1 MLNKIHTLHS
11 FGLFYQVY
19 NLFVSIMFIYIHHI
33 QVVLHC
39 ICTKCR
45 CNYCTCISYTMNH
58 RIWLN
63 IFTDVEH
70 SKSVGYACTK
80 YFKQRLSYPL
90 WYLETLLVNIVTKTN
105 NLFSTHFLIVVGHV
119 RHMIDWLLWVT
130 CVIWLIDWLLWF
142 TCVIWLIDCFLTS
155 REHIMSAIFMK
166 RTNLQTIDY
175 VGKKIYTG
183 TMDWYFDCKMWK
195 SDSG

>member
-1 MLNKIHTLHS
+1 MRCIPS
-11 FGLFYQVY
+11 VYLFYQVY

-45 CNYCTCISYTMNH
+45 CNYCISYTMNH

-70 SKSVGYACTK
+70 SKSVGYVCTRN
-80 YFKQRLSYPL
+80 FKQRLSYPL

-105 NLFSTHFLIVVGHV
+105 NLFSTHFLILVVHM
-119 RHMIDWLLWVT
+119 RHMIDWL
-130 CVIWLIDWLLWF
+130 IDWLF
-142 TCVIWLIDCFLTS
+142 NVT
-155 REHIMSAIFMK
+155 
-166 RTNLQTIDY
+166 RTQ
-175 VGKKIYTG
+175 
-183 TMDWYFDCKMWK
+183 
-195 SDSG
+195 

>member
-119 RHMIDWLLWVT
+119 RHMID
-130 CVIWLIDWLLWF
+130 
-142 TCVIWLIDCFLTS
+142 
-155 REHIMSAIFMK
+155 
-166 RTNLQTIDY
+166 
-175 VGKKIYTG
+175 
-183 TMDWYFDCKMWK
+183 
-195 SDSG
+195 

>member
-39 ICTKCR
+39 ICTKC
-45 CNYCTCISYTMNH
+45 ISYTMNH

-70 SKSVGYACTK
+70 SKSVGYACTRN
-80 YFKQRLSYPL
+80 FKQRLSYPL

-130 CVIWLIDWLLWF
+130 CVIWLIDCCGSRASYDWLIVVVHVRHMIDWLLF
-142 TCVIWLIDCFLTS
+142 NV
-155 REHIMSAIFMK
+155 K
-166 RTNLQTIDY
+166 RTHY
-175 VGKKIYTG
+175 VSYIYEENKFTNHRL
-183 TMDWYFDCKMWK
+183 CR
-195 SDSG
+195 